1 MESQQQN
8 PLFNTFNYF
17 CAFNLFIYSRD
28 STSNTPLFLLHKS
41 SKTPSFSHFPGTFD
55 KNDPAIIF
63 AVAREFVIRTG
74 GLFYSENLKYLVKE
88 NPEPLVGDLVLEKDL
103 NAKIIPQKT
112 YTFPVNDICRLLCEC
127 LHTYQGDQGTVSYF
141 VELPMLNVEFTNDT
155 AQNKGMSLEVKY
167 FTLEEIKNKENIS
180 KELTT
185 TLHNTEL
192 ITYIEDHIIKLE
204 PIETKDHFAVI
215 SCDPMAKT
223 FMLNSLHYSVFK
235 KHGENWRFY
244 RAYEGDLPTEEELKK
259 IKGIVIPGSSQS
271 AYDTHLP
278 WFGPLIELINK
289 IVHEYK
295 QINLLG
301 ICFGAQIIAQALGG
315 KVEKMDREFVRGGDL
330 LKTQPGFYEL
340 EYIKE
345 LNLDQTKPLVIGK
358 AHGDHIVELPPGAVV
373 HASSGTTEIEI
384 FTIGDNVLAIQGHP
398 EFNEAWTAGANY
410 RMKKLN
416 VEDYEKYVE
425 EFIQEKFP
433 HKVTQEELLK
443 ISYFFLKKNNSHLHN
458 N

>member
-1 MESQQQN
+1 MESQN
-8 PLFNTFNYF
+8 PLFNTFNHF
-17 CAFNLFIYSRD
+17 CAFNLFIYSKD
-28 STSNTPLFLLHKS
+28 STTNTPLFLLHKS
-41 SKTPSFSHFPGTFD
+41 SKTPAFSHFPGKFD
-55 KNDPAIIF
+55 QNDPAIIF
-63 AVAREFVIRTG
+63 AVAREFVSRTG
-74 GLFYSENLKYLVKE
+74 GIFYSENLKYLVKE
-88 NPEPLVGDLVLEKDL
+88 NPEPLVTDLVMEKDL
-103 NAKIIPQKT
+103 NAQIIPQKT
-112 YTFPVNDICRLLCEC
+112 YTLPVNDVCRLLCEC
-127 LHTYQGDQGTVSYF
+127 SHIYQDDQRIVSYF
-141 VELPMLNVEFTNDT
+141 VELPLLNTEVINEV
-155 AQNKGMSLEVKY
+155 AKNKGMSLEVKY
-167 FTLEEIKNKENIS
+167 FTLEEILQKENIS
-180 KELTT
+180 EDLTT
-185 TLHNTEL
+185 ILQTPDLN
-192 ITYIEDHIIKLE
+192 TYIENHIIKEE

-235 KHGENWRFY
+235 KHGENWRYY
-244 RAYEGDLPTEEELKK
+244 RAYEGDLPTDEELKK

-278 WFGPLIELINK
+278 WFGPVIELINK
-289 IVHEYK
+289 IVKEYK

-315 KVEKMDREFVRGGDL
+315 KVEKMNKDFVRGGDL
-330 LKTQPGFYEL
+330 LKTQPCFYEL
-340 EYIKE
+340 GYVKE
-345 LNLDQTKPLVIGK
+345 LNLDQMKPFVIGK

-373 HASSGTTEIEI
+373 HASSGTTEVEI

-443 ISYFFLKKNNSHLHN
+443 ISYFFLKKNSHHFNS
-458 N
+458 